1 MTFSP
6 SWYVTS
12 APPDASGA
20 SFGPGAVVAVAT
32 WFWGPTVSSGATRS
46 TRTGRAVPLVPLV
59 TTSSPPSGWRA
70 TSVIPPDVIVIAF
83 PTTAPVASS
92 RRSLVVRAPVLL
104 LYSTVISA
112 SATRKTHEVMYL
124 LPSATVR
131 TGPDGSPAAS
141 TVRTWTMPPSTFQAT
156 RKPVLEAAAA
166 TSP

>member
-12 APPDASGA
+12 APPEPSGA
-20 SFGPGAVVAVAT
+20 QLRAGRGGGRRDRVLGAHGAVRGDAQHEDRPRGPAGAVGDDEQSAVRLAGDIGDAAGGDRDRAPDHGPGRVEPAKL
-32 WFWGPTVSSGATRS
+32 GGA
-46 TRTGRAVPLVPLV
+46 G
-59 TTSSPPSGWRA
+59 
-70 TSVIPPDVIVIAF
+70 
-83 PTTAPVASS
+83 
-92 RRSLVVRAPVLL
+92 PVLL

-141 TVRTWTMPPSTFQAT
+141 TVRT
-156 RKPVLEAAAA
+156 
-166 TSP
+166 